1 MKLQSLKSFEAL
13 NSEEIKVIK
22 GGLVAGSTV
31 ECDSGDKDKVKTKLA
46 EL

>member
-31 ECDSGDKDKVKTKLA
+31 ECNSGDKDKIKTAVEDL
-46 EL
+46 